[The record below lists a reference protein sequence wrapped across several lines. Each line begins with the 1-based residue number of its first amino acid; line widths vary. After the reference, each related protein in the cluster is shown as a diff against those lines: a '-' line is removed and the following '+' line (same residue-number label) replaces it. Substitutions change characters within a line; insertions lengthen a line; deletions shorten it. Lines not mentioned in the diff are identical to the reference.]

1 MFKRLILIALIL
13 AFAYAIYTYR
23 ADLVT
28 IVDVLRGGLWYA
40 VLAGVGVVGLGAL
53 NQAWLYAS
61 LYDVVGLPAE
71 KKRLLPIFLTT
82 RFVMVAA
89 PSGGLSGWVPF
100 IQDARQR
107 DIPVGMVII
116 VNLVYMVLWYSSFAV
131 FLLAGLLFLFMSH
144 DLQWFEVTAAAT
156 LLFVDVLMI
165 GGLVLS
171 LVAPGPLERI
181 LLWSVRALG
190 RGARLFRRR
199 GPFTEEQVSGFA
211 SDLNEAITLM
221 RHAGWRKLS
230 RPVLHALGVEALNLV
245 ILWLMFLAFG
255 VQPSFGLL
263 VAGYSVAILF
273 FIISPTPGGLGFVE
287 GALIG
292 ALTSLDVPLAQA
304 TTVTLAF
311 RGLTFWMP
319 FVLGFVALRWAA
331 RHPPGDL
338 SSDTPAEGTPAESM
352 PEVIPDGS
360 LKDRLTADNQ
370 SV

>member
-1 MFKRLILIALIL
+1 LLKRLILVALIV

-23 ADLVT
+23 AELVT
-28 IVDVLRGGLWYA
+28 IVDVLRGGVWYA

-61 LYDVVGLPAE
+61 LYDVVDLPAE
-71 KKRLLPIFLTT
+71 KKHLLPIFLTT

-116 VNLVYMVLWYSSFAV
+116 VNLVYMVLWYSSFAI
-131 FLLAGLLFLFMSH
+131 FLLAGLLFLFLSH

-156 LLFVDVLMI
+156 LMFIDVVMI
-165 GGLVLS
+165 GGLVLA

-181 LLWSVRALG
+181 LLWAVRTLR
-190 RGARLFRRR
+190 RGARVFRRQE
-199 GPFTEEQVSGFA
+199 PFTDEHVSGFA
-211 SDLNEAITLM
+211 GDLNEATTMM
-221 RHAGWRKLS
+221 RHAGWRRLS
-230 RPVLHALGVEALNLV
+230 RPVLHALGVEALNLAV
-245 ILWLMFLAFG
+245 FYLMFLAFG
-255 VQPSFGLL
+255 VRATFALL

-292 ALTSLDVPLAQA
+292 VLTALDVPLAQA
-304 TTVTLAF
+304 TTVTFAF

-319 FVLGFVALRWAA
+319 FVLGFIALRWAA
-331 RHPPGDL
+331 RQPAAKT
-338 SSDTPAEGTPAESM
+338 SSDAISDVVTAEVSET
-352 PEVIPDGS
+352 V
-360 LKDRLTADNQ
+360 
-370 SV
+370 